1 MARPIFPTAEM
12 VWSRAAAYKSTY
24 FADQN
29 ALLKESL
36 ERARKELVD
45 KYNANVTYT
54 EYQKDLI
61 GVYQDDLAALR
72 NGLNDYEK
80 NKTPG
85 KGSESGDAALL
96 KIIVDSSD
104 VVADATGDA
113 AGRRLTAQGQ
123 VEAGFNLS
131 PAQSNEISKASSFV
145 GTDLNNVTT
154 AADAKRKI
162 DEAVASIPAGTF
174 APNADSSKTATSQL
188 YAALNSK
195 LGASPMYASDP
206 TLQVYL
212 QQAVIGK
219 MRVDPTFIKLE
230 NVEADKKIKMKKQGD
245 IAASVGG
252 LDMAKEAARLA
263 KEALNKDKPA
273 ELTGDKKAAAD
284 EFMKTDQYMQYKML
298 VEKGYTLDEAR
309 QIVADRVGA
318 GGDGVAQAKFMDDF
332 SNAQDALAQ
341 GADYDLYK
349 YLDIGYVDLVASI
362 AKTEGSLAGAKEN
375 FAYGVRGV
383 QDLPTEEQVR
393 RRGVE
398 INAPLTPGFVR
409 RNLPQAQRA
418 LEIAQSTGGMRKPTL
433 DMAGNPYKSE
443 DDYLAS
449 RLLPPATRPPPVLSA
464 TDRVVGGA
472 TRRAVQANWSP
483 EEYNDTV
490 NHGDGFSLYNKVKDK
505 SLEGG
510 TDKENIVKAAA
521 ALSRG
526 DLQKRD
532 DIMRDYYVY
541 VLQDKK
547 SKEPQNQRDPLDPD
561 PDGNLP

>member
-1 MARPIFPTAEM
+1 MARPIFPTADQI
-12 VWSRAAAYKSTY
+12 WTRAAAYKSTY

-29 ALLKESL
+29 AILKESL

-72 NGLNDYEK
+72 NGLNEYEK

-85 KGSESGDAALL
+85 KGSGSGDAALL
-96 KIIVDSSD
+96 KIIVDGAD

-131 PAQSNEISKASSFV
+131 PAQSNAISNASALPN
-145 GTDLNNVTT
+145 TDLPNATS
-154 AADAKRKI
+154 AADVQRII
-162 DEAVASIPAGTF
+162 DGAVASIPDGTF

-195 LGASPMYASDP
+195 LGASSMYASDP

-212 QQAVIGK
+212 QQAIIGK
-219 MRVDPTFIKLE
+219 MRVPADFITLQ
-230 NVEADKKIKMKKQGD
+230 NVEVDKKKKMKTQGD

-252 LDMAKEAARLA
+252 LDMAKKAAKLA
-263 KEALNKDKPA
+263 EEALNKDKPA
-273 ELTGDKKAAAD
+273 ELTGDNKAAAD
-284 EFMKTDQYMQYKML
+284 EFMKSPRYAQYKQF
-298 VEKGYTLDEAR
+298 VERGYTLDEAR
-309 QIVADRVGA
+309 NAMMQRIGEQE
-318 GGDGVAQAKFMDDF
+318 GGEASKEFGYAF

-398 INAPLTPGFVR
+398 INAPLEPGFVR

-418 LEIAQSTGGMRKPTL
+418 LTQAEQTGGMRKSLL
-433 DMAGNPYKSE
+433 DMAGNPYKTE

-449 RLLPPATRPPPVLSA
+449 RLLPPQTRPAPVLSA

-472 TRRAVQANWSP
+472 TRRAIQDY
-483 EEYNDTV
+483 EGFKFDDTV

-526 DLQKRD
+526 DQQKRD

-547 SKEPQNQRDPLDPD
+547 SKEPQ
-561 PDGNLP
+561 

>member
-1 MARPIFPTAEM
+1 MARPIYPTSDQI
-12 VWSRAAAYKSTY
+12 WTRAAAYKSTY

-61 GVYQDDLAALR
+61 GVYQDDLAKLR

-113 AGRRLTAQGQ
+113 AQRRLDAERG
-123 VEAGFNLS
+123 VEGGYNLS
-131 PAQSNEISKASSFV
+131 PAQSNAVGEASAFA
-145 GTDLNNVTT
+145 GTDLRNAT
-154 AADAKRKI
+154 DSQKI
-162 DEAVASIPAGTF
+162 KTLIDQAVASIPSGTF

-195 LGASPMYASDP
+195 LGSSTVYAADP
-206 TLQVYL
+206 SLQMYL

-219 MRVDPTFIKLE
+219 MGVPADFISLQK
-230 NVEADKKIKMKKQGD
+230 VEADKKTKMKTQGN

-273 ELTGDKKAAAD
+273 VMSAEDKAAAD
-284 EFMKTDQYMQYKML
+284 VFTKSDQYSQYKVL
-298 VEKGYTLDEAR
+298 VEQGYTLDEAR
-309 QIVADRVGA
+309 KIVADRVGRDN
-318 GGDGVAQAKFMDDF
+318 GGVEQVKFLTDF

-349 YLDIGYVDLVASI
+349 YFDVGYVDQLASI

-398 INAPLTPGFVR
+398 INAPLEPGFAR

-418 LEIAQSTGGMRKPTL
+418 LEIAQSTGGMRKSFA

-472 TRRAVQANWSP
+472 TRRAVQDYSGFKFD
-483 EEYNDTV
+483 DTV
-490 NHGDGFSLYNKVKDK
+490 NHGDGLSLYNKVKDK

-510 TDKENIVKAAA
+510 TDKESIIKAAA
-521 ALSRG
+521 SLSRG
-526 DLQKRD
+526 DLKKRD

-541 VLQDKK
+541 VLRDKK
-547 SKEPQNQRDPLDPD
+547 SKEPRNQPEPGDLDE
-561 PDGNLP
+561 DGNVR

>member
-1 MARPIFPTAEM
+1 MARPIYPTADQI
-12 VWSRAAAYKSTY
+12 WTKAKAYKSTY
-24 FADQN
+24 FDDQN
-29 ALLKESL
+29 AILKESL

-61 GVYQDDLAALR
+61 GIYQDNLVNLR

-85 KGSESGDAALL
+85 KGGGSGDAALL
-96 KIIVDSSD
+96 GVIVDSANT
-104 VVADATGDA
+104 VADATGDA

-123 VEAGFNLS
+123 VEAGYNLS
-131 PAQSNEISKASSFV
+131 PAQSNAIGNASALSN
-145 GTDLNNVTT
+145 TDLPNATS
-154 AADAKRKI
+154 AADVKRII
-162 DEAVASIPAGTF
+162 DNAVSSIPDGTF

-195 LGASPMYASDP
+195 LGASSTYASDP

-212 QQAVIGK
+212 QQAVVGK
-219 MRVDPTFIKLE
+219 MRVPADFITLQ
-230 NVEADKKIKMKKQGD
+230 NVEVDKKKKMKTQGD

-252 LDMAKEAARLA
+252 LDMAKKAAKLA
-263 KEALNKDKPA
+263 EEALNKDKPA

-298 VEKGYTLDEAR
+298 VEKGYTLDESR

-349 YLDIGYVDLVASI
+349 YLDIGYADLVASI

-398 INAPLTPGFVR
+398 INAPLEPGFAR

-418 LEIAQSTGGMRKPTL
+418 LEIAQSTGGMRKTFN
-433 DMAGNPYKSE
+433 DMAGNPYKTE

-449 RLLPPATRPPPVLSA
+449 RLLPPRTRPPPELSEI
-464 TDRVVGGA
+464 DRVIGGA
-472 TRRAVQANWSP
+472 TSRAVQANWSDA
-483 EEYNDTV
+483 EYNDTV
-490 NHGDGFSLYNKVKDK
+490 NHGDGFGLYNKVKGK

-510 TDKENIVKAAA
+510 NDKENIVKAAA
-521 ALSRG
+521 TLAGG
-526 DLQKRD
+526 DQKKRD
-532 DIMRDYYVY
+532 DILRDYYTY
-541 VLQDKK
+541 ALKDMRATKQ
-547 SKEPQNQRDPLDPD
+547 Q
-561 PDGNLP
+561 

>member
-1 MARPIFPTAEM
+1 MARPIFPTADQI
-12 VWSRAAAYKSTY
+12 WTRAAAYKSTY

-29 ALLKESL
+29 AILKESL

-61 GVYQDDLAALR
+61 GIYQDDLAALR

-85 KGSESGDAALL
+85 KGTESGDAALL

-162 DEAVASIPAGTF
+162 DEAVASIPDGTF

-188 YAALNSK
+188 YAAMNSK
-195 LGASPMYASDP
+195 LGASPMYSSDP
-206 TLQVYL
+206 SLQVYL
-212 QQAVIGK
+212 QQAIIGK
-219 MRVDPTFIKLE
+219 MRVPADFITLQ
-230 NVEADKKIKMKKQGD
+230 NVEVDKKKKMKTQGD

-273 ELTGDKKAAAD
+273 ELTGDNKVAAD
-284 EFMKTDQYMQYKML
+284 EFMKSPRYAQYKQL
-298 VEKGYTLDEAR
+298 VERGFTLDSAR
-309 QIVADRVGA
+309 TEMLQRIGDQE
-318 GGDGVAQAKFMDDF
+318 GGKASQDFAYAF

-341 GADYDLYK
+341 GADYDVYK
-349 YLDIGYVDLVASI
+349 YFDIGYVDQLAAI
-362 AKTEGSLAGAKEN
+362 TRTEGSLAGAKEN

-398 INAPLTPGFVR
+398 INAPLEPGFVR

-418 LEIAQSTGGMRKPTL
+418 LTQAEQTGGMRATTT
-433 DMAGNPYKSE
+433 DMAGNPYKTA

-449 RLLPPATRPPPVLSA
+449 RLLPPQTRPAPELSA

-483 EEYNDTV
+483 EEYKDTV

-547 SKEPQNQRDPLDPD
+547 SKEPQ
-561 PDGNLP
+561 